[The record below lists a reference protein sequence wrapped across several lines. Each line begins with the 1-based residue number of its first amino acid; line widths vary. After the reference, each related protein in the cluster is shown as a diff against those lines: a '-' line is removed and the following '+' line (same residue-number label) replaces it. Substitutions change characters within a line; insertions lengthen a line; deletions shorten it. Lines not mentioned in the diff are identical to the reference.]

1 MIYLLRDGVQRHS
14 TICHGLLI
22 VSSTLKIA
30 PRAQSCT
37 CPTVWRK
44 DWQPQAVGSPHRRCG
59 KWWPTTNIFLEA
71 RRKHRWEWGW

>member
-30 PRAQSCT
+30 PQAQSLHALRYGVKIGSLKLWRR
-37 CPTVWRK
+37 PTAGVASGG
-44 DWQPQAVGSPHRRCG
+44 QQL
-59 KWWPTTNIFLEA
+59 IFF
-71 RRKHRWEWGW
+71 